1 MMAVMGGEPFDEFE
15 RWFTATGWN
24 HDDERVRA
32 WFRAFFGRWGPVSA
46 DVVEVGWQLDQL
58 ASTGRAV
65 DVVLADLYRSSPKR
79 PIVVVDV
86 DEWGSVRVTVD
97 GSYTTPSVYAAPSD
111 AAEVLRE
118 VAEYLQDQVLDN
130 HGPVWPT
137 CGRHEF
143 GLHAELVDGRA
154 VWRCRHGDHSVAEIG
169 ELPVDPRST

>member
-65 DVVLADLYRSSPKR
+65 DVVL
-79 PIVVVDV
+79 
-86 DEWGSVRVTVD
+86 
-97 GSYTTPSVYAAPSD
+97 
-111 AAEVLRE
+111 
-118 VAEYLQDQVLDN
+118 
-130 HGPVWPT
+130 GP
-137 CGRHEF
+137 
-143 GLHAELVDGRA
+143 
-154 VWRCRHGDHSVAEIG
+154 GDHSVAEIG